1 MQGRTDRQ
9 LQQCG
14 QQPAVRDAAIAGFND
29 WLAAQQTA
37 VREMAAAEQAEAR
50 LPAAPALPTTLTLVK
65 FSERPDLPM
74 CRLIHEGVPLTTV
87 RPLHRESYTPEGGT
101 PLLDAVGRTIMWMDR
116 LQPTPERTLVVILTD
131 GEENASRE
139 FTPQQIRDLIREL
152 GLRQAPRL
160 VAVQGQ
166 EPRDVLF
173 AEVRPQI

>member
-1 MQGRTDRQ
+1 MPDAGPTAPTPE
-9 LQQCG
+9 
-14 QQPAVRDAAIAGFND
+14 PAPRPLTTAIAVVLDETGSMEVCRDAAIAGFND

-116 LQPTPERTLVVILTD
+116 LQPSP
-131 GEENASRE
+131 S
-139 FTPQQIRDLIREL
+139 
-152 GLRQAPRL
+152 APWS
-160 VAVQGQ
+160 
-166 EPRDVLF
+166 
-173 AEVRPQI
+173 